1 MRARGTRG
9 ATAARRRTHDRR
21 ILLVVAHGRQTATAL
36 ADFTAEAS
44 TAASS
49 IIDLRWDASADGF
62 ALIMSLSVH
71 GGPVAVAR
79 AKAAL
84 CAVAQREHLTMK
96 LYPMSYLGETR

>member
-9 ATAARRRTHDRR
+9 ATATRRRTRDRR
-21 ILLVVAHGRQTATAL
+21 ILLVVAHGRETATAL
-36 ADFTAEAS
+36 SALSTDAS

-49 IIDLRWDASADGF
+49 IVDPRWEAESEGF
-62 ALIMSLSVH
+62 ALIMSPSVH

-84 CAVAQREHLTMK
+84 PGVAERQRITVK
-96 LYPMSYLGETR
+96 LYPVSYLGGPR

>member
-1 MRARGTRG
+1 MRARGKRV
-9 ATAARRRTHDRR
+9 ATATRRRTRDRR

-36 ADFTAEAS
+36 ADLTAGAS

-84 CAVAQREHLTMK
+84 RAVAQRQHVTMNV
-96 LYPMSYLGETR
+96 YPLSDLRGTG